1 MKTFKLVR
9 HEDVKSVSGVG
20 VVAIGVDYGTHCLM
34 TWITN
39 ANIETKTGE
48 VIIEHI
54 ETLTFFK
61 DLDSI
66 QKLHGHG
73 ARTDVVIDSSIEL
86 DTVSRIKGLMAKLL
100 QVAS

>member
-9 HEDVKSVSGVG
+9 HEDVKTVSGVG

-39 ANIETKTGE
+39 AHIETKTGE
-48 VIIEHI
+48 VIIEYI
-54 ETLTFFK
+54 ETLTFFGSVE
-61 DLDSI
+61 SI

-73 ARTDVVIDSSIEL
+73 VRTDVMIDEVIEF
-86 DTVSRIKGLMAKLL
+86 DTVSRITSLMNKLMS
-100 QVAS
+100 VAA